1 MAFIN
6 VAEWTPQNVVSWLQ
20 GLEDSILPYVAFF
33 LNNNINGCR
42 LLLLSCDDLE
52 NLNVT
57 KVGHQEIILEAVE
70 LLKHLHYNFCSET
83 LQMLS
88 LRLGCKARSLFNIL
102 KRETDEE
109 EKYRDRVTTKT
120 LSGVCDILTSV
131 KLFVSWIDRYPFGGQ
146 EEYISIRKEILKLSI
161 ELASTAQRD
170 QFVEKP
176 NEVIKE
182 NCAIFAETC
191 DKIVQDLNDPLAI
204 QPAYLEVITIKKKN
218 GEDIFSGVHFSSSY
232 SGIHIVERIERSSIF
247 YRGRIEEGDE
257 IVQINYQTVVG
268 WHLKKM
274 LNVIK
279 EFSTEIAITLKK
291 RPLHSN
297 QITVLKQFKIVNR
310 KLKSGSRYRNAST
323 TTGHSD
329 NDSDNGSIK
338 ERSTVPENPINTII
352 QPRRPRIVR
361 RRSSISGSSPTAK
374 NPPTR
379 IEDVYN
385 RRDMILSRTVSHD
398 DGKNSLISGKS
409 KISPG
414 TSCESCCSKNSGNS
428 IPPRKSL
435 SSSQVPYA
443 KVHPLLNR
451 ESNFFIP
458 KPPSPH
464 YVTPPPLPPQ
474 PKHLIQQHQQT
485 QQQTQQQP
493 SQQKTQQQQS
503 QSSQVNQSQNV
514 QRSQNQQPKIK
525 STIKLTSYDMEN
537 DPEFHEY
544 QPPPSPKLPP
554 SPPKTP
560 TSTKSVPPPAPAP
573 RQRVIDDLLRN
584 VTLPRRKSIEG
595 NNDGP
600 KPFTNKNNSSTNI
613 TNRPQPPLPRV
624 IGVARS
630 TQPFNRDN
638 KSQQLSSYSDSSAD
652 SLKSIESDGGDASN
666 DRQKTKP
673 AIPPKSHRI
682 QSRSIFDQ

>member
-102 KRETDEE
+102 KRETDDE
-109 EKYRDRVTTKT
+109 EKSRDRVTTKT

-204 QPAYLEVITIKKKN
+204 QPAYLEVITIKKKT

-232 SGIHIVERIERSSIF
+232 SGIHIVEKIDRSSIF

-274 LNVIK
+274 LNIIK

-310 KLKSGSRYRNAST
+310 KLKSANSRFRNAST

-338 ERSTVPENPINTII
+338 ERSTVPENPINTIM
-352 QPRRPRIVR
+352 PRRPRIVR
-361 RRSSISGSSPTAK
+361 RRSSISGSSPTTK
-374 NPPTR
+374 NAPTR

-398 DGKNSLISGKS
+398 EGKNSLISSKS

-458 KPPSPH
+458 KPPSSPH

-485 QQQTQQQP
+485 QQQPQQQ
-493 SQQKTQQQQS
+493 QQQTQQQQS
-503 QSSQVNQSQNV
+503 QSRQVNQSQNV

-525 STIKLTSYDMEN
+525 STLKLTSYDIEN

-560 TSTKSVPPPAPAP
+560 TSTKSIPPPAPAP

-584 VTLPRRKSIEG
+584 VTLPRRKSDEG
-595 NNDGP
+595 FNDGP
-600 KPFTNKNNSSTNI
+600 KPLVNKNNSSTNI
-613 TNRPQPPLPRV
+613 TSRPQPPLPRV

-630 TQPFNRDN
+630 THSFNRDN
-638 KSQQLSSYSDSSAD
+638 RSQQLSSYSDSSAD
-652 SLKSIESDGGDASN
+652 SLKSIESDCGDVSN

-673 AIPPKSHRI
+673 AIPPKSHKI
-682 QSRSIFDQ
+682 HSRLIF